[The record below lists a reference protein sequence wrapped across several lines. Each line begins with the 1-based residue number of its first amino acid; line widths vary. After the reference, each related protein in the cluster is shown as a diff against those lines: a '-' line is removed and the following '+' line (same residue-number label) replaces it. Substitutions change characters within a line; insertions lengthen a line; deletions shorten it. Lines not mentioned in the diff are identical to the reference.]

1 MNLYENLADTI
12 RVFFAVHMVN
22 FRDRAP

>member
-1 MNLYENLADTI
+1 MNLYENLAATI

-22 FRDRAP
+22 FRNRMH